1 MSSTRAWLF
10 RVLVLASGG
19 LLLYSWLI
27 PWWSAR
33 IMEVGGKDHIV
44 IYPFGLQVNLE
55 GVHSFIDVAANDLPA
70 WVTPFMWAYV
80 GIAIAAL
87 LYSLFAQDKEIRVW
101 KVRFTLPS
109 LTIGIVGF
117 SYIVVAVIMV
127 IIASIKT
134 GDLGVELIG
143 TVITDEYDEIEGY
156 VNVRSGLVL
165 GYWLAYVAGTLLI
178 LLALL
183 RNKIIGKSDQ

>member
-1 MSSTRAWLF
+1 MSSTRDWLF

-19 LLLYSWLI
+19 LLLYSWFI
-27 PWWSAR
+27 PWWSAH
-33 IMEVGGKDHIV
+33 IIEVGGIDHIV

-87 LYSLFAQDKEIRVW
+87 LYSLFAKDKEIRVW

-117 SYIVVAVIMV
+117 SYIVVAATAVTV
-127 IIASIKT
+127 LAIKA
-134 GDLGVELIG
+134 GAFGVPVIG
-143 TVITDEYDEIEGY
+143 TVITDYIDEIEGY
-156 VNVRSGLVL
+156 VNLVTSL
-165 GYWLAYVAGTLLI
+165 RFGYWLAYGAGTLLI
-178 LLALL
+178 VLALL
-183 RNKIIGKSDQ
+183 RNKIIGKRDT